1 MDKIKESGQS
11 TVEFILTLMFGLG
24 IIFLFVNISV
34 NYSVGYLVHYATFM
48 ASRTYLTVDSGAGD
62 PAFSEG
68 VAAADALTTFRR
80 FKMDA
85 LGIPSGGVLAGG
97 SSDVGFHINS
107 YSTVTNNEQALF
119 VGAYAVFERPLSFFR
134 AIAGDTKGT
143 LVSESYLGKE
153 PVRAECWQRT
163 CKAISLGVKGNATA
177 CGGQDD
183 YTVFDNGC

>member
-1 MDKIKESGQS
+1 MRALKESGQS
-11 TVEFILTLMFGLG
+11 TIEFILTFMFGLG

-48 ASRTYLTVDSGAGD
+48 ASRTYLTHEIGVGD
-62 PAFSEG
+62 PAASDGSASNE
-68 VAAADALTTFRR
+68 ALITFRR
-80 FKMDA
+80 FKMEA
-85 LGIPSGGVLAGG
+85 AGVPSGGVLAGG
-97 SSDVGFHINS
+97 SADIGFHINR
-107 YSTVTNNEQALF
+107 YSTVNSNDDALF

-163 CKAISLGVKGNATA
+163 CKAISLGVKGNPTA